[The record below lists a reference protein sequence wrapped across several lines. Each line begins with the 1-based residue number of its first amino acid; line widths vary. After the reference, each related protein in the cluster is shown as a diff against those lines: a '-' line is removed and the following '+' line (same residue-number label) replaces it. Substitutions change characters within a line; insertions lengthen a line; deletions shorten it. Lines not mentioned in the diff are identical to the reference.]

1 MLELVGLGFLALRV
15 LYLGASAV
23 GADVAESD
31 DRWVGEG
38 KEAVFVERDIV
49 YLVTASNKTI
59 KNVKT
64 GESASVHESIR
75 L

>member
-49 YLVTASNKTI
+49 YLVTASNKNNQKRKDWRERECSRI
-59 KNVKT
+59 N
-64 GESASVHESIR
+64 
-75 L
+75 